1 MLTSHSQQLTLQW
14 LQRVLSF
21 AALSLLTRHKE
32 QLWDTTM
39 NPEHRGLIQIKMA
52 DAIEADKIFTLLMGD
67 APELRRKFIEEN
79 AKLVED
85 LDI

>member
-1 MLTSHSQQLTLQW
+1 MGSKGLDV
-14 LQRVLSF
+14 QRYKGLGEMD
-21 AALSLLTRHKE
+21 KD

-39 NPEHRGLIQIKMA
+39 NPEHRGLIQIQMK
-52 DAIEADKIFTLLMGD
+52 DAIEADKIFTVLMGD

-79 AKLVED
+79 AKLVDD

>member
-1 MLTSHSQQLTLQW
+1 MD
-14 LQRVLSF
+14 
-21 AALSLLTRHKE
+21 KE

-39 NPEHRGLIQIKMA
+39 NPANRGLIQIKMA

-79 AKLVED
+79 AKLVD
-85 LDI
+85 NLDV